1 MNYTVIYSNYMA
13 FLIAYYNDD
22 DDDDH
27 PSIIGG
33 SDHL

>member
-22 DDDDH
+22 DDDH

>member
-13 FLIAYYNDD
+13 FPIAHYN
-22 DDDDH
+22 DDDH
-27 PSIIGG
+27 PSIIEG